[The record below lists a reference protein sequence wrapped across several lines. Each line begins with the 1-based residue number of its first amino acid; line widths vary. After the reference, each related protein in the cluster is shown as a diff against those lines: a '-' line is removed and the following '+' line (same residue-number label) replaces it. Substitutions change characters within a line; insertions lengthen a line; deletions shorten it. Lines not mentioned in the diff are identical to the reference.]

1 MRFDDIWIAGTGATL
16 GDAVPISGAVAAGS
30 YSAEAAESTGMISY
44 SQTAEAPPEM
54 AVTSG
59 RQAIKAA
66 AERGVEVGPASLH
79 LHSHAG
85 FQGIDQWSA
94 ACWIAGELIGTR
106 LDTMPITVAAW
117 SNGSVASL
125 DVAAG
130 MLSANPA
137 LPSALITLADR
148 FGPPGNRFYTSPG
161 MVFGDGAAAAVL
173 TRGGGRLR
181 LVSCVAEADTVLG
194 GLSRGD
200 EPFRLSPSPEP
211 ADSRRRTRE
220 FLARGE
226 VSLRD
231 VRDRTAE
238 RIRSVV
244 TRALAEAEVGTAE
257 VDWLVGP
264 FIGRALYHDSFVRPL
279 DIRPRN
285 TLLELGLTIGHL
297 GAADQIYGLHH
308 LVESDR
314 LDPGSRILL
323 IGTGMGFTFSA
334 AVLTAE
340 DV

>member
-16 GDAVPISGAVAAGS
+16 GDPVPIAGAVAAGS
-30 YSAEAAESTGMISY
+30 YSAEAAASTGMISY
-44 SQTAEAPPEM
+44 AQAAEAPPEM

-66 AERGVEVGPASLH
+66 AERGAEVDQGTQH

-94 ACWIAGELIGTR
+94 ACWIAGELIGTQ
-106 LDTMPITVAAW
+106 LDTMPITIAAW
-117 SNGSVASL
+117 SNGSVAGL
-125 DVAAG
+125 DVAAS
-130 MLSANPA
+130 MLSTNPA
-137 LPSALITLADR
+137 LPSALLTLADR
-148 FGPPGNRFYTSPG
+148 FGPPGDRFYTSPG

-173 TRGGGRLR
+173 SRGGGRLR
-181 LVSCVAEADTVLG
+181 LRSCVAETDTVLG

-200 EPFRLSPSPEP
+200 EPFRLAPSHEAP
-211 ADSRRRTRE
+211 DSRRRTRE
-220 FLARGE
+220 FLALGE

-231 VRDRTAE
+231 IQTRTAE
-238 RIRSVV
+238 RTRSVV
-244 TRALAEAEVGTAE
+244 TRALAEAGVGHDE

-264 FIGRALYHDSFVRPL
+264 FIGRTLYRNSFERPL
-279 DIRPRN
+279 DVTPKH

-308 LVESDR
+308 LLESD
-314 LDPGSRILL
+314 LLEPGARVLV

-334 AVLTAE
+334 AVLTA
-340 DV
+340 DGI